1 VSIESASPDGS
12 PAHAV
17 RLEAAIAD
25 GELRGWTFGEN
36 GRPHEP
42 KDSIRAGMESIFECQ
57 APLQLLKAAPG
68 DLLRVRFSIWR
79 DGLPLDA
86 LPQEGAMEIRVAAEN
101 ELSAL
106 PYAKP

>member
-1 VSIESASPDGS
+1 LVAST
-12 PAHAV
+12 V
-17 RLEAAIAD
+17 RLEAAITD
-25 GELRGWTFGEN
+25 GQLRGWTFGEN
-36 GRPHEP
+36 GQPHDP

-57 APLQLLKAAPG
+57 APLRLLNAASG
-68 DLLRVRFSIWR
+68 ATLRVRFSVWR

-86 LPQEGAMEIRVAAEN
+86 LPQEGVMEIRVAAEN